1 MHKVVIKG
9 NYYGRTRTLPD
20 LNDYL
25 HECARHPQMGAKMK
39 RDYQM
44 IVCNAIRTQLPRLT
58 ITNPIIIHYNF
69 YEPDKQR
76 DNSGYNSEEEFAK
89 LPEACQR
96 AVGTAANLK
105 EWALMDSDQVATI
118 EQSHFIRN
126 YRTSVQRMKEEARL
140 PENVRMLIADMGKK
154 HAALMEKA
162 VDPQIE
168 MQKIEV
174 PEEKTE
180 PPSGMSN
187 ETRKRL
193 DEMYEKF
200 GRK

>member
-1 MHKVVIKG
+1 MRDSIIVDMKYADLDIINGQYGVERHHCLGGPNRKKADEDGLWVPLTPEHHRTGKISAHQSTEVQKLLQMHKVVIKG

-76 DNSGYNSEEEFAK
+76 DKPHGHLGRRTHSRVSESPYSC
-89 LPEACQR
+89 LIYSR
-96 AVGTAANLK
+96 AL
-105 EWALMDSDQVATI
+105 
-118 EQSHFIRN
+118 IRIWLN
-126 YRTSVQRMKEEARL
+126 RR
-140 PENVRMLIADMGKK
+140 
-154 HAALMEKA
+154 
-162 VDPQIE
+162 
-168 MQKIEV
+168 
-174 PEEKTE
+174 
-180 PPSGMSN
+180 
-187 ETRKRL
+187 
-193 DEMYEKF
+193 
-200 GRK
+200 

>member
-76 DNSGYNSEEEFAK
+76 DKGNIFSFADKVFQDALQKCGVIKNDDWKEIDNFTHDFYVDKKNPRIEIFLEE
-89 LPEACQR
+89 
-96 AVGTAANLK
+96 
-105 EWALMDSDQVATI
+105 I
-118 EQSHFIRN
+118 EKGPF
-126 YRTSVQRMKEEARL
+126 
-140 PENVRMLIADMGKK
+140 DG
-154 HAALMEKA
+154 
-162 VDPQIE
+162 
-168 MQKIEV
+168 
-174 PEEKTE
+174 
-180 PPSGMSN
+180 
-187 ETRKRL
+187 
-193 DEMYEKF
+193 
-200 GRK
+200 

>member
-76 DNSGYNSEEEFAK
+76 DKGNIFSFADK
-89 LPEACQR
+89 VFQDALQKCG
-96 AVGTAANLK
+96 VIKNDGWK
-105 EWALMDSDQVATI
+105 EIDNFTHDFYHILGGNDVATDLI
-118 EQSHFIRN
+118 EDL
-126 YRTSVQRMKEEARL
+126 KGL
-140 PENVRMLIADMGKK
+140 P
-154 HAALMEKA
+154 
-162 VDPQIE
+162 
-168 MQKIEV
+168 
-174 PEEKTE
+174 TE
-180 PPSGMSN
+180 PQKKKEGV
-187 ETRKRL
+187 EDDT
-193 DEMYEKF
+193 
-200 GRK
+200 

>member
-76 DNSGYNSEEEFAK
+76 DKWFT
-89 LPEACQR
+89 LP
-96 AVGTAANLK
+96 
-105 EWALMDSDQVATI
+105 
-118 EQSHFIRN
+118 
-126 YRTSVQRMKEEARL
+126 
-140 PENVRMLIADMGKK
+140 P
-154 HAALMEKA
+154 
-162 VDPQIE
+162 
-168 MQKIEV
+168 
-174 PEEKTE
+174 
-180 PPSGMSN
+180 
-187 ETRKRL
+187 RKRNRCRHTL
-193 DEMYEKF
+193 KSTVQNIRPPCF
-200 GRK
+200 VSRLIR

>member
-76 DNSGYNSEEEFAK
+76 DKGNNFSFADK
-89 LPEACQR
+89 VIQH
-96 AVGTAANLK
+96 
-105 EWALMDSDQVATI
+105 AL
-118 EQSHFIRN
+118 
-126 YRTSVQRMKEEARL
+126 
-140 PENVRMLIADMGKK
+140 
-154 HAALMEKA
+154 
-162 VDPQIE
+162 
-168 MQKIEV
+168 QK
-174 PEEKTE
+174 
-180 PPSGMSN
+180 
-187 ETRKRL
+187 
-193 DEMYEKF
+193 
-200 GRK
+200 

>member
-76 DNSGYNSEEEFAK
+76 DKGNIFSFADK
-89 LPEACQR
+89 VFQDALQKCGVIKNVFYATWRYALPLYA
-96 AVGTAANLK
+96 
-105 EWALMDSDQVATI
+105 
-118 EQSHFIRN
+118 
-126 YRTSVQRMKEEARL
+126 
-140 PENVRMLIADMGKK
+140 
-154 HAALMEKA
+154 
-162 VDPQIE
+162 
-168 MQKIEV
+168 
-174 PEEKTE
+174 
-180 PPSGMSN
+180 
-187 ETRKRL
+187 
-193 DEMYEKF
+193 
-200 GRK
+200 